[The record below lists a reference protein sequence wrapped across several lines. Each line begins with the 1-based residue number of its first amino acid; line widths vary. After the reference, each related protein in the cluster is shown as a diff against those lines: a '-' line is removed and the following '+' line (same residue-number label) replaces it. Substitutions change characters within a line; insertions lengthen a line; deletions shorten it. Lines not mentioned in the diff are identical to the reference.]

1 MSVENQTKQ
10 ISHEIKNESSS
21 ALVDLVTSS
30 SAKAF
35 DDVIADFEAQ
45 LGRFDQSQTL
55 DAQDDADLS
64 RRLGEMQGESGLM
77 VVAVLEMDQ
86 ILPRLRASS
95 ERAKQYLVGNPLI
108 ADKMASVNTLAAL
121 FVPPRVLIYS
131 HDERTFISYQKP
143 STTFGRLKSDVIM
156 VTALDLDAKFA
167 AIVQK
172 ALS

>member
-10 ISHEIKNESSS
+10 TSHEMQNESSTAS
-21 ALVDLVTSS
+21 IELVTCSS
-30 SAKAF
+30 PKAF

-45 LGRFDQSQTL
+45 LGKFDQAQAL
-55 DAQDDADLS
+55 DAESDADLS
-64 RRLGEMQGESGLM
+64 RMLGEMQGESGLM

-95 ERAKQYLVGNPLI
+95 ERARQYLVGNPLI

-121 FVPPRVLIYS
+121 FAPPRVLIYS
-131 HDERTFISYQKP
+131 HDERTYISYQRP

-156 VTALDLDAKFA
+156 VTALDLDDKFA

>member
-1 MSVENQTKQ
+1 M
-10 ISHEIKNESSS
+10 
-21 ALVDLVTSS
+21 TSS

-121 FVPPRVLIYS
+121 FAPPRVLIYS